1 MMNNTLLCDL
11 LTAFCNEYG
20 YDAELTQAI
29 DEPTILTFRN
39 RGISNSVIRFNIKS
53 FTLDEIL
60 SVLESVRQRNNL
72 QKQLKNMEDKL
83 ISMSID
89 TDMSPATRNYI
100 DTDIK
105 ATNEFAKRYLNSIYG
120 KKPILMPRIKNV
132 IFNDPATIV
141 FWSDNTKTVVKA
153 QDEPFD
159 PEKGLAMA
167 ICKKALGN
175 EGNYYNEIKKWLPKE
190 KNETIIGK
198 VVTSEANSDGILVTA
213 EVVDGIFKDEIFKYV
228 NDTRRP
234 NEY

>member
-1 MMNNTLLCDL
+1 MDN
-11 LTAFCNEYG
+11 
-20 YDAELTQAI
+20 
-29 DEPTILTFRN
+29 
-39 RGISNSVIRFNIKS
+39 ISLVK
-53 FTLDEIL
+53 
-60 SVLESVRQRNNL
+60 
-72 QKQLKNMEDKL
+72 K
-83 ISMSID
+83 
-89 TDMSPATRNYI
+89 YI
-100 DTDIK
+100 DADIK
-105 ATNEFAKRYLNSIYG
+105 ATEELTKRYLNSIYG
-120 KKPILMPRIKNV
+120 KKPRLVPRIKNV

-167 ICKKALGN
+167 ICKRALGN

-198 VVTSEANSDGILVTA
+198 VITSEATNDGILVTA
-213 EVVDGIFKDEIFKYV
+213 EVVDGIFKDEIFKYL

>member
-1 MMNNTLLCDL
+1 MNNTSL
-11 LTAFCNEYG
+11 
-20 YDAELTQAI
+20 
-29 DEPTILTFRN
+29 
-39 RGISNSVIRFNIKS
+39 VK
-53 FTLDEIL
+53 
-60 SVLESVRQRNNL
+60 
-72 QKQLKNMEDKL
+72 K
-83 ISMSID
+83 
-89 TDMSPATRNYI
+89 YI
-100 DTDIK
+100 DADIK
-105 ATNEFAKRYLNSIYG
+105 ATEELAKRYLNSIYG
-120 KKPILMPRIKNV
+120 KKPRLVPRIKNV

-153 QDEPFD
+153 QNEPFD

-198 VVTSEANSDGILVTA
+198 VITSEATNDGILVTA

-228 NDTRRP
+228 NDIRRP

>member
-1 MMNNTLLCDL
+1 MVDNISLL
-11 LTAFCNEYG
+11 
-20 YDAELTQAI
+20 
-29 DEPTILTFRN
+29 
-39 RGISNSVIRFNIKS
+39 K
-53 FTLDEIL
+53 
-60 SVLESVRQRNNL
+60 
-72 QKQLKNMEDKL
+72 K
-83 ISMSID
+83 
-89 TDMSPATRNYI
+89 YI

-105 ATNEFAKRYLNSIYG
+105 VTEELAKETAKRYLNSIYG
-120 KKPILMPRIKNV
+120 KKPRLVPRIKNV

-167 ICKKALGN
+167 ICKRALGN

-198 VVTSEANSDGILVTA
+198 VITSEETNDGILVTA
-213 EVVDGIFKDEIFKYV
+213 EVVDGIFKDEIFKYL

>member
-1 MMNNTLLCDL
+1 MVDNISLL
-11 LTAFCNEYG
+11 
-20 YDAELTQAI
+20 
-29 DEPTILTFRN
+29 
-39 RGISNSVIRFNIKS
+39 K
-53 FTLDEIL
+53 
-60 SVLESVRQRNNL
+60 
-72 QKQLKNMEDKL
+72 K
-83 ISMSID
+83 
-89 TDMSPATRNYI
+89 YI

-105 ATNEFAKRYLNSIYG
+105 VTEEVAKETAKRYLNSIYG
-120 KKPILMPRIKNV
+120 KKPRLVPRIKNV

-167 ICKKALGN
+167 ICKRALGN

-198 VVTSEANSDGILVTA
+198 VITSEATNDGILVTA

-228 NDTRRP
+228 NDIRRP

>member
-1 MMNNTLLCDL
+1 MVDNISLL
-11 LTAFCNEYG
+11 
-20 YDAELTQAI
+20 
-29 DEPTILTFRN
+29 
-39 RGISNSVIRFNIKS
+39 K
-53 FTLDEIL
+53 
-60 SVLESVRQRNNL
+60 
-72 QKQLKNMEDKL
+72 K
-83 ISMSID
+83 
-89 TDMSPATRNYI
+89 YI

-105 ATNEFAKRYLNSIYG
+105 VTEEVAKETAKRYLNSIYG
-120 KKPILMPRIKNV
+120 KKPRLVPRIKNV

-141 FWSDNTKTVVKA
+141 FSSDNTKTVVKA

-175 EGNYYNEIKKWLPKE
+175 KYIYYNEIKKWLPKE

-198 VVTSEANSDGILVTA
+198 VITSEATNDGILVTA

>member
-1 MMNNTLLCDL
+1 MDN
-11 LTAFCNEYG
+11 
-20 YDAELTQAI
+20 
-29 DEPTILTFRN
+29 
-39 RGISNSVIRFNIKS
+39 IS
-53 FTLDEIL
+53 L
-60 SVLESVRQRNNL
+60 
-72 QKQLKNMEDKL
+72 L
-83 ISMSID
+83 ISLLKE
-89 TDMSPATRNYI
+89 YI

-120 KKPILMPRIKNV
+120 KKPRLVPRIKNV

-153 QDEPFD
+153 QGEPFD

-167 ICKKALGN
+167 ICKRALGN

-198 VVTSEANSDGILVTA
+198 VITSEATNDGILVTA
-213 EVVDGIFKDEIFKYV
+213 EVVDGIFKDKIFKYL

>member
-1 MMNNTLLCDL
+1 MDN
-11 LTAFCNEYG
+11 
-20 YDAELTQAI
+20 
-29 DEPTILTFRN
+29 
-39 RGISNSVIRFNIKS
+39 IS
-53 FTLDEIL
+53 L
-60 SVLESVRQRNNL
+60 
-72 QKQLKNMEDKL
+72 L
-83 ISMSID
+83 ISLLKE
-89 TDMSPATRNYI
+89 YI

-120 KKPILMPRIKNV
+120 KKPRLVPRIKNV

-153 QDEPFD
+153 QNEPFD

-167 ICKKALGN
+167 ICKRALGN

-190 KNETIIGK
+190 KNENIIGK
-198 VVTSEANSDGILVTA
+198 VITSEATNDGILVTA

-228 NDTRRP
+228 SDTQRP

>member
-1 MMNNTLLCDL
+1 MDN
-11 LTAFCNEYG
+11 
-20 YDAELTQAI
+20 
-29 DEPTILTFRN
+29 
-39 RGISNSVIRFNIKS
+39 ISLVK
-53 FTLDEIL
+53 
-60 SVLESVRQRNNL
+60 
-72 QKQLKNMEDKL
+72 K
-83 ISMSID
+83 
-89 TDMSPATRNYI
+89 YI
-100 DTDIK
+100 DADIK
-105 ATNEFAKRYLNSIYG
+105 ATEELAKRYLNSIYG
-120 KKPILMPRIKNV
+120 KKPRLVPRIKNV

-167 ICKKALGN
+167 ICKRALGN

-198 VVTSEANSDGILVTA
+198 VITSEETNDGILVTA
-213 EVVDGIFKDEIFKYV
+213 EVVDGIFKDEIFKYL

>member
-1 MMNNTLLCDL
+1 MNNTLFCDL
-11 LTAFCNEYG
+11 LKAFCDEYG
-20 YDAELTQAI
+20 YDVKLTQSV

-72 QKQLKNMEDKL
+72 QKQLKNMEDK
-83 ISMSID
+83 MMP
-89 TDMSPATRNYI
+89 MSPLIRNYI

-105 ATNEFAKRYLNSIYG
+105 VTKEFLNSRYGVNSGKRYI
-120 KKPILMPRIKNV
+120 PRIKNV

-153 QDEPFD
+153 QNEPFD

-175 EGNYYNEIKKWLPKE
+175 EGNYCNEIKKWLPKE
-190 KNETIIGK
+190 ENE
-198 VVTSEANSDGILVTA
+198 
-213 EVVDGIFKDEIFKYV
+213 
-228 NDTRRP
+228 
-234 NEY
+234 

>member
-1 MMNNTLLCDL
+1 MDN
-11 LTAFCNEYG
+11 
-20 YDAELTQAI
+20 
-29 DEPTILTFRN
+29 
-39 RGISNSVIRFNIKS
+39 IS
-53 FTLDEIL
+53 L
-60 SVLESVRQRNNL
+60 
-72 QKQLKNMEDKL
+72 L
-83 ISMSID
+83 ISLLKE
-89 TDMSPATRNYI
+89 YI

-105 ATNEFAKRYLNSIYG
+105 VTNEFAKRYLNSIYG

-153 QDEPFD
+153 QNEPFD

-167 ICKKALGN
+167 ICKRALGN
-175 EGNYYNEIKKWLPKE
+175 KYIYYNEIKKWLPKE

-198 VVTSEANSDGILVTA
+198 VITSETNSDGILVTA

>member
-1 MMNNTLLCDL
+1 MVANISLL
-11 LTAFCNEYG
+11 
-20 YDAELTQAI
+20 
-29 DEPTILTFRN
+29 
-39 RGISNSVIRFNIKS
+39 K
-53 FTLDEIL
+53 
-60 SVLESVRQRNNL
+60 
-72 QKQLKNMEDKL
+72 K
-83 ISMSID
+83 
-89 TDMSPATRNYI
+89 YI

-105 ATNEFAKRYLNSIYG
+105 VTEEVAKRYLNSIYG
-120 KKPILMPRIKNV
+120 KKPRLVPRIKNV

-153 QDEPFD
+153 QNEPFD

-198 VVTSEANSDGILVTA
+198 VITSEATNDGILVTA

-228 NDTRRP
+228 NDIRRP

>member
-1 MMNNTLLCDL
+1 MNNTLLGDL

-20 YDAELTQAI
+20 YDAKLTQTV

-72 QKQLKNMEDKL
+72 QKQLKNMEDKM
-83 ISMSID
+83 ISI
-89 TDMSPATRNYI
+89 SPVTRNYI

-105 ATNEFAKRYLNSIYG
+105 VTNEFAKRYLNSIYG
-120 KKPILMPRIKNV
+120 KKPRLVPRIKNV

-153 QDEPFD
+153 QDELFD

-167 ICKKALGN
+167 ICKRALGN

-190 KNETIIGK
+190 KNETIIDK
-198 VVTSEANSDGILVTA
+198 VITSEANSDGILVTA

>member
-1 MMNNTLLCDL
+1 MDNISL
-11 LTAFCNEYG
+11 LTS
-20 YDAELTQAI
+20 L
-29 DEPTILTFRN
+29 
-39 RGISNSVIRFNIKS
+39 
-53 FTLDEIL
+53 
-60 SVLESVRQRNNL
+60 
-72 QKQLKNMEDKL
+72 LKE
-83 ISMSID
+83 
-89 TDMSPATRNYI
+89 YI
-100 DTDIK
+100 DADIK
-105 ATNEFAKRYLNSIYG
+105 ATEELAKRYLNSIYG
-120 KKPILMPRIKNV
+120 KKPRLVPRIKNV

-167 ICKKALGN
+167 ICKRALGN

-198 VVTSEANSDGILVTA
+198 VITSEATNDGILVTA

-228 NDTRRP
+228 NDTRRL

>member
-1 MMNNTLLCDL
+1 MNNISLL
-11 LTAFCNEYG
+11 
-20 YDAELTQAI
+20 
-29 DEPTILTFRN
+29 
-39 RGISNSVIRFNIKS
+39 K
-53 FTLDEIL
+53 
-60 SVLESVRQRNNL
+60 
-72 QKQLKNMEDKL
+72 K
-83 ISMSID
+83 
-89 TDMSPATRNYI
+89 YI

-105 ATNEFAKRYLNSIYG
+105 VTEEVAKETAKRYLNSIYG
-120 KKPILMPRIKNV
+120 KKPRLVPRIKNV

-153 QDEPFD
+153 QNEPFD

-175 EGNYYNEIKKWLPKE
+175 KYIYYNEIKKWLPKE

-198 VVTSEANSDGILVTA
+198 VITSEATNDGILVTA

-228 NDTRRP
+228 NDIRRP

>member
-1 MMNNTLLCDL
+1 MDN
-11 LTAFCNEYG
+11 
-20 YDAELTQAI
+20 
-29 DEPTILTFRN
+29 
-39 RGISNSVIRFNIKS
+39 IS
-53 FTLDEIL
+53 L
-60 SVLESVRQRNNL
+60 
-72 QKQLKNMEDKL
+72 L
-83 ISMSID
+83 ISLLKE
-89 TDMSPATRNYI
+89 YI

-120 KKPILMPRIKNV
+120 KKPTLMPRIKNV

-167 ICKKALGN
+167 ICKRALGN
-175 EGNYYNEIKKWLPKE
+175 KYIYYNEIKKWLPKE

-198 VVTSEANSDGILVTA
+198 VITSEANSDGILVTA

>member
-1 MMNNTLLCDL
+1 MNNTLLHDL
-11 LTAFCNEYG
+11 LIAFCDEYG
-20 YDAELTQAI
+20 YDVKLTRSVV
-29 DEPTILTFRN
+29 EPTILTFRN

-60 SVLESVRQRNNL
+60 SVLECVRQHNNL
-72 QKQLKNMEDKL
+72 QQLKSKEDE
-83 ISMSID
+83 MMP
-89 TDMSPATRNYI
+89 MSPLIRNYI

-105 ATNEFAKRYLNSIYG
+105 VTEDVAKEVAKRYLNSIYG
-120 KKPILMPRIKNV
+120 KNPPRLVPRIKNV

-167 ICKKALGN
+167 ICKRALGN

-198 VVTSEANSDGILVTA
+198 VITSEATNDGILVTA
-213 EVVDGIFKDEIFKYV
+213 EVVDGIFKDEIFKYI
-228 NDTRRP
+228 NDIRRA